1 MTTVQYNMNLEISSI
16 FAGTKWHSQQLKLIN
31 KTDVI
36 HRVLIYM
43 DYFRSLGQ
51 LLYSK
56 APWTNATCIRIFLK
70 RNRWHWSL
78 CGIFTWCFDTHLI
91 PSYSCWCDEIFDRLS
106 HFVDGLDELGF
117 ENVLG
122 LEDDWPKPPF
132 VRVIFGQPIRVD
144 SE

>member
-1 MTTVQYNMNLEISSI
+1 MNLEISSI
-16 FAGTKWHSQQLKLIN
+16 FAGTKWHSQQVKLIN

-51 LLYSK
+51 RLYSK

-122 LEDDWPKPPF
+122 LEDD
-132 VRVIFGQPIRVD
+132 
-144 SE
+144 